1 MSLYYSTYTNSLI
14 TGNINQKQG
23 MMDVDT
29 NRGNRMI
36 GKLDQAMQFNEA
48 ALSLR
53 GQRQQILSSN
63 IANADTPNYKARD
76 IDFTKALQGAMDRSN
91 GTPTNA
97 SAANLATTSSSHLNG
112 LGTSLG
118 AALAPVQYRTPQ
130 QASIDGNTVEMDN
143 ERNQFADNAIRYE
156 ASLTFL
162 SGQIKGLLA
171 AIQG

>member
-1 MSLYYSTYTNSLI
+1 
-14 TGNINQKQG
+14 
-23 MMDVDT
+23 
-29 NRGNRMI
+29 MI

-76 IDFTKALQGAMDRSN
+76 IDFGRALQGAMSR
-91 GTPTNA
+91 GA
-97 SAANLATTSSSHLNG
+97 SASAPVLATTAGTHLPARGASATGG
-112 LGTSLG
+112 LD
-118 AALAPVQYRTPQ
+118 AALLYRKPLQ
-130 QASIDGNTVEMDN
+130 PSIDGNTVEMDT